1 VLSTDLIPPPSLKK
15 GKNKGKEPHAAGSD
29 SAAGQ
34 QAGAG
39 GGEEGGEGGALG
51 GKGGEK
57 IHSPAPS
64 QPKTHSDRDKAAVA
78 ETAKEEDE
86 DTAQWCTEGS
96 EHVGK
101 RARRYVFDPR
111 DELKGAED
119 GIIRGWLSK
128 EDSHFFSPLTGEP
141 APLWRLVYDNVALG
155 EEDLEE
161 HEVLE
166 AIDLISAELPACIAA
181 QQGTL
186 RTRLT
191 CYSASSKDEQSPFAR
206 EYSQGSQVSGPSD
219 GGGGSWRWGLF
230 KQVECYYTAAVISVS
245 SCSYSLMHASA

>member
-1 VLSTDLIPPPSLKK
+1 MLSTDLSPPPPKK
-15 GKNKGKEPHAAGSD
+15 GENKGKEPRAAGSD

-34 QAGAG
+34 EGGAG
-39 GGEEGGEGGALG
+39 GEVGGQGAALG
-51 GKGGEK
+51 GKGGK
-57 IHSPAPS
+57 RIHLPAPS
-64 QPKTHSDRDKAAVA
+64 LPKTHSNTDMAAVA
-78 ETAKEEDE
+78 ETTNEEDE

-96 EHVGK
+96 EHIGK
-101 RARRYVFDPR
+101 RARRYVFDPSDALR
-111 DELKGAED
+111 GAED

-128 EDSHFFSPLTGEP
+128 EDSHFFAPHTGEP

-191 CYSASSKDEQSPFAR
+191 CYSASSKDEESAFAQ

-219 GGGGSWRWGLF
+219 GGGGSWRCGLF
-230 KQVECYYTAAVISVS
+230 KQVEYYCTAYAICVLRLLFS
-245 SCSYSLMHASA
+245 HTSA